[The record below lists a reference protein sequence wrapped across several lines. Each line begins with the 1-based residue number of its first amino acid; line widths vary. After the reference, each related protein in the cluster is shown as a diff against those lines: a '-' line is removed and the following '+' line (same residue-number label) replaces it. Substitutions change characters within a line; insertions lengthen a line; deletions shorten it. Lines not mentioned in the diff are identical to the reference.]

1 MNKVPSLWRS
11 RTLLLSIVA
20 AVSLVLLVSL
30 SAAKTI
36 ASARNLDR
44 GQGELLFSLVSHDF
58 HERDELP
65 KSKDLEEM
73 LKKHQELGLISIET
87 QYRGETYFTENS
99 HSAKEV
105 KTIERRLSPPN
116 DAQRK
121 NRRLE
126 RRHRHREGPEGRPP
140 HYRPRPPEHI
150 AEGHLEEKHLGQN
163 LGPARRRN
171 RPPRVRITFVSEA
184 ANAATKQ
191 ALLQIVLASLAGFGL
206 VLLGANFAK
215 ADRRRDLL
223 QKEVSEKKMLASLGE
238 MSALLAHELRNPL
251 GALKGHAQLL
261 VEDLEDEGIDQSR
274 AERLVYEAT
283 RLEEIVSKLL
293 AFVRSGELEPTEVGV
308 MRVVKDVVSRVD
320 HAQIEIVETIGEAS
334 AHLDV
339 QRFSLALE
347 NIVRNAIAA
356 GSGKVFI
363 DITSKGRA
371 FQCRIED
378 DGEGISSEHRERI
391 FEPFMTTKT
400 KGTGLGLPL
409 SLRIINAHGG
419 SLEVVSAQKLKGAAF
434 QIIIPQAMPDSPKR
448 T

>member
-1 MNKVPSLWRS
+1 MNKVHSLWRS

-20 AVSLVLLVSL
+20 AVLLVLLVSL

-73 LKKHQELGLISIET
+73 VKKHQPLGLISIET
-87 QYRGETYFTENS
+87 QYRGNTYFAENDD
-99 HSAKEV
+99 AVKEV

-116 DAQRK
+116 DTQRK
-121 NRRLE
+121 SRRFE
-126 RRHRHREGPEGRPP
+126 RRPEGRPP
-140 HYRPRPPEHI
+140 PHRPPPDHA
-150 AEGHLEEKHLGQN
+150 AEGHLEEKHFAQS
-163 LGPARRRN
+163 LGPGRRGS
-171 RPPRVRITFVSEA
+171 RPPRGRITFVSE
-184 ANAATKQ
+184 
-191 ALLQIVLASLAGFGL
+191 
-206 VLLGANFAK
+206 
-215 ADRRRDLL
+215 
-223 QKEVSEKKMLASLGE
+223 EVSEKKMLASLGE

-339 QRFSLALE
+339 QRFSL
-347 NIVRNAIAA
+347 
-356 GSGKVFI
+356 
-363 DITSKGRA
+363 
-371 FQCRIED
+371 
-378 DGEGISSEHRERI
+378 RI